1 MNIDLSCD
9 MGESSDAES
18 LAVEEA
24 IWPLITSANIACGG
38 HAGDDASMRRAV
50 RRALAHGVAIGAHPS
65 YPDREH
71 FGRKSMDI
79 GREALSAALR
89 EQIRALAVIAA
100 EEGAAVKHVKP
111 HGALYND
118 AHQDPVLAQAIVEVC
133 SEAGAAI
140 VASAGSAVERV
151 ARDRGCRVIL
161 EGFADRRYRGDGSL
175 QPRGEEG
182 SLLLDISAAAAQAVR
197 LAQSAPITAAGATT
211 VNVPCETICIHSDM
225 PGAVAR
231 LTRIRAALTD
241 AGFVLAPLD
250 REE

>member
-9 MGESSDAES
+9 MGESSDAGS

-38 HAGDDASMRRAV
+38 HAGNDASMRHAV
-50 RRALAHGVAIGAHPS
+50 RLAIAHDVAIGAHPS

-71 FGRKSMDI
+71 FGRRSMDI
-79 GREALSAALR
+79 GREALGAALR
-89 EQIRALAVIAA
+89 EQIGALARIAA
-100 EEGAAVKHVKP
+100 EEGAAVEHVKP

-118 AHQDPVLAQAIVEVC
+118 AHRDLAAAQAIVEVC
-133 SEAGAAI
+133 REAGAAI
-140 VASAGSAVERV
+140 VAAAGSAVERE
-151 ARDRGCRVIL
+151 ARGRGCRVIL

-182 SLLLDISAAAAQAVR
+182 SLLLDISAAAAQAVK
-197 LAQSAPITAAGATT
+197 LAQSAPITAADATT

-231 LTRIRAALTD
+231 LQCIRAALID
-241 AGFVLAPLD
+241 AGFVVAPLD
-250 REE
+250 RGE